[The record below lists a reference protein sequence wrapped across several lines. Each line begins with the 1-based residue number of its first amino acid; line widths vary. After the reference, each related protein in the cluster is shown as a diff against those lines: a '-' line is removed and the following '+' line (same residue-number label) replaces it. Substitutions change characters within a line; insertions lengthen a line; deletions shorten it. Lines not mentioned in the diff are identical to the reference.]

1 MTKKEMFTVVKRELE
16 SLDFEEKTEVL
27 VWIEKE
33 LTKSTERKVN
43 VEVEKFRHEILS
55 FLTTHSEE
63 KFTCGELNKAMN
75 LEASTSKIS
84 NALNTLAKEGK
95 IKKVMEKSKA
105 YFLFE

>member
-1 MTKKEMFTVVKRELE
+1 MTKKEMFAVVKRELE
-16 SLDFEEKTEVL
+16 RLEFEEKAEVL
-27 VWIEKE
+27 IWIEKE
-33 LTKSTERKVN
+33 LTKSVEKKVN
-43 VEVEKFRHEILS
+43 VEVEKFRHEIFS
-55 FLTTHSEE
+55 FLTTHSGE

-95 IKKVMEKSKA
+95 IEKVMEKNKA